1 MQKSIV
7 MHHLFEFI
15 LEKKDLSRAG
25 ELFSIP
31 DAVISD
37 DLSEIVRFLSDMW
50 LTLFGILHVY
60 GFFSSSLPA
69 SSDIKNHHTTTVLGE
84 SERSV
89 GHWNMCQ

>member
-37 DLSEIVRFLSDMW
+37 DLSEIVS
-50 LTLFGILHVY
+50 
-60 GFFSSSLPA
+60 FFS
-69 SSDIKNHHTTTVLGE
+69 G
-84 SERSV
+84 
-89 GHWNMCQ
+89 

>member
-37 DLSEIVRFLSDMW
+37 DLSEIVRFLSDM
-50 LTLFGILHVY
+50 
-60 GFFSSSLPA
+60 
-69 SSDIKNHHTTTVLGE
+69 
-84 SERSV
+84 
-89 GHWNMCQ
+89 